1 MGLFSNL
8 FKKNTAPAAPVQE
21 PKKPK
26 GIIKNQRFVL
36 ANIEDHMDAIMELVE
51 VNEDYKLSK
60 KDLIEDGREDEKI
73 FQYELGNVKAEIKS
87 ISCGGGSEQ
96 LQVFVYNTHIGD
108 VKKGSVSRVKNLLKD
123 KEIKRIDAEVTGG
136 NYRLLSFHDDKYYD
150 DKLESVFSITIEIT
164 YREEITD

>member
-87 ISCGGGSEQ
+87 ISCGGG
-96 LQVFVYNTHIGD
+96 VRT
-108 VKKGSVSRVKNLLKD
+108 
-123 KEIKRIDAEVTGG
+123 TT
-136 NYRLLSFHDDKYYD
+136 
-150 DKLESVFSITIEIT
+150 SICV
-164 YREEITD
+164 